1 VTKCHDLGSFQGET
15 MAKKRYY
22 DGMYAGANPRRMQEE
37 KDSKMIWEDPSAVAN
52 LPQQVVYKMYPKT
65 PYNMPE
71 GLDDTMTG
79 VDRQIKDDLKRKKPI
94 NSEKY

>member
-1 VTKCHDLGSFQGET
+1 

-22 DGMYAGANPRRMQEE
+22 GGMIN
-37 KDSKMIWEDPSAVAN
+37 DDTSAIAN
-52 LPQQVVYKMYPKT
+52 LPQQVIYKKYPEM

-71 GLDDTMTG
+71 GLDDTMAG